1 MIVVDASVLVGALAD
16 PETDGERARRRLLEA
31 SELNA
36 PCHVDLEVLSALA
49 RAVRRRL
56 IDSIRATS
64 AVADLGRITL
74 RRYPVSAFVDR
85 AWALRDSVTLYD
97 AAYVA
102 LAEVLGAP
110 LVTFDRRLAGAPG
123 LECTIE
129 VLGQVRA

>member
-1 MIVVDASVLVGALAD
+1 MPFVVDASVLVGALAD

-102 LAEVLGAP
+102 LAEVPRCAARHIRPSVGRRTRARVHDRGA
-110 LVTFDRRLAGAPG
+110 RSG
-123 LECTIE
+123 
-129 VLGQVRA
+129 